1 MRTIALAL
9 LLASSL
15 ALAGCSGK
23 SSSDGSAATGSFE
36 LAFADNLA
44 SGRLELR
51 GAYLHAPNG
60 WVQALGNGTV
70 YDLKGAGGNLTQ
82 SGELRAG
89 DYDRLQVNF
98 ASFSA
103 DGRSALLTQTG
114 IDIAVNITVPEG
126 GTTQVGLVISWVES
140 LYESEKG
147 LAFAPV
153 LTRLTVH
160 VDGVETLR
168 LQANEITSGSGKMP
182 VARMRIFDSTGLEAF
197 VSTFVADNPEKP
209 VIGTAGNITLSAT
222 ASEAVQ
228 KDATLVSYE
237 WEIGSTKLSGNTVSW
252 QSPIDGG
259 NHTVRLTVTD
269 SDGAKDTQAVALALQ
284 PGTATRTV
292 WFEGTAQGA
301 GGTNG
306 VVEHLFDVNAT
317 GLDGAKANVTHVLLV
332 LRPGAATVP
341 VSDLDVTLDDAAAKR
356 IGAQTGTGSQH
367 KIDVDVKDVAS
378 GPWKVRVIPDPAV
391 GAAYNVTVTLTWQG
405 YNPGMAAFLAK
416 YDDGHTHQH

>member
-237 WEIGSTKLSGNTVSW
+237 CRGLHPAPHPSGIEAT
-252 QSPIDGG
+252 PGMDHPAGG
-259 NHTVRLTVTD
+259 AVTGEQRRQTPRD
-269 SDGAKDTQAVALALQ
+269 RVLAAVHALAGRHRVADHDDPVPDRSVADDARGSGCLRQ
-284 PGTATRTV
+284 PGN
-292 WFEGTAQGA
+292 GA
-301 GGTNG
+301 PDTSALDH
-306 VVEHLFDVNAT
+306 EH
-317 GLDGAKANVTHVLLV
+317 G
-332 LRPGAATVP
+332 
-341 VSDLDVTLDDAAAKR
+341 KR
-356 IGAQTGTGSQH
+356 HHGQHGRRQIG
-367 KIDVDVKDVAS
+367 
-378 GPWKVRVIPDPAV
+378 
-391 GAAYNVTVTLTWQG
+391 
-405 YNPGMAAFLAK
+405 
-416 YDDGHTHQH
+416 